1 MGTLA
6 WRSAPMANPTSVT
19 LILAIQRR
27 AERATSLIERDSS
40 LLKGDKFPAPL
51 AGISPDTG

>member
-1 MGTLA
+1 MT
-6 WRSAPMANPTSVT
+6 NPTSAT

-51 AGISPDTG
+51 AGISPDIG